1 MLSHHQPSG
10 VLVLF
15 SKLSIQRDFIIK
27 SCSLIFLFFTSLPQM
42 IDSPLSL
49 MYIHSNFPALI
60 SIRGLLTVPLAL
72 PSCQAVKEESAAASS
87 TIEFT
92 HVCGQQSQPPSWGC
106 DRDFWTGEA
115 FVAAPILPGQ
125 VWIMPCVPSP
135 SHCAPAQL
143 AAPSPLGEAARDVS
157 QQQALKLC

>member
-115 FVAAPILPGQ
+115 FVAAPILPG
-125 VWIMPCVPSP
+125 
-135 SHCAPAQL
+135 
-143 AAPSPLGEAARDVS
+143 
-157 QQQALKLC
+157 